1 MIHERLRHILRPI
14 MAAISDYVA
23 LHNKLFRPCFQ
34 TFSNGAANAER
45 DNDIPGRSQC
55 HVGGLLR
62 ADDATAEPPR
72 AAGFAWRRRHLLQWR
87 WLEPWKP
94 LRLHVKRRLGPC
106 DG

>member
-1 MIHERLRHILRPI
+1 MNGFATFSDQSWQPCPI
-14 MAAISDYVA
+14 MLRCTMACSGLV
-23 LHNKLFRPCFQ
+23 FRPFLRGRQ
-34 TFSNGAANAER
+34 NAER
-45 DNDIPGRSQC
+45 DDDIPGRSQC

-94 LRLHVKRRLGPC
+94 LGLHVKRRLGPC